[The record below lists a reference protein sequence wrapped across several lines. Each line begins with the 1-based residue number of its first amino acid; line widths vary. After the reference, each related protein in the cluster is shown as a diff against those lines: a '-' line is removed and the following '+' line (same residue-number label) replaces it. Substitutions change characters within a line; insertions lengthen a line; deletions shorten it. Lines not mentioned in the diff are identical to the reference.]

1 MRPLEFPDTFGNHVF
16 HASDHHDESRA
27 GAVGGAGLRARVG
40 VVMAPAATPAPQPL
54 LIGAAGHA
62 CVAWWHAP
70 AAAADGR
77 DAPALPRGWLA
88 DGPLPLAVVL
98 ASSWGE
104 EDMAGYDGQRAL
116 AIELAEGGLGTLRF
130 EWPDTG
136 DSSAATGSTSV
147 ADALAAFDA
156 AATQALA
163 LSGCRRLAFVG
174 LRLGAL
180 LAARAALVRD
190 DVDALVGLMPV
201 ASGQAFTRAQR
212 ELATGVPAPALAPDP
227 GASFDPA
234 ELPVSLGGFAQSV
247 RGLEALAALRWPAIR
262 YPSLREALL
271 VGAPG
276 AVAQALAQAGVRVTG
291 QAPEEL
297 SHAQQARLAHAA
309 VAGIVR
315 WLQDRAG
322 NAASDARAERAS
334 GAADKRHAVF
344 GLAEAGVATAQ
355 LEAATGTVLA
365 LAAAGAR
372 TWMRLQADGVAVRE
386 RVVRIGDARDRE
398 PPPLAGVLAEPDLPT
413 GGLVGRPS
421 RHGIVLLSAGG
432 ERRIGPHRLWVAW
445 ARRRAA
451 LGDVV
456 LRLDLAGIGDSVA
469 HAQPDPE
476 RRPTHYDARATSDIE
491 RALAWLRREHGVE
504 RIALVGLQSGAYQA
518 WQAALA
524 GHDVQQVVAI
534 NAPTLRWRPATA
546 PAGTGV
552 RALVRRV
559 LRWPLAGET
568 TADLARVG
576 DRGVALDFVF
586 SRREPGLALLRRQ
599 VGRRGLML
607 ARDTGVNVY
616 EIDQAD
622 PTFAGTAARAALYAR
637 LDSLL
642 PRPST
647 TR

>member
-1 MRPLEFPDTFGNHVF
+1 MTVPVP
-16 HASDHHDESRA
+16 
-27 GAVGGAGLRARVG
+27 
-40 VVMAPAATPAPQPL
+40 TPAPQPL
-54 LIGAAGHA
+54 LIGAAGHT

-70 AAAADGR
+70 GAAADGR
-77 DAPALPRGWLA
+77 AVPALPRGWLA
-88 DGPLPLAVVL
+88 NGPLPLAVVL

-104 EDMAGYDGQRAL
+104 EDMAGYDSQRAL

-136 DSSAATGSTSV
+136 DSSAATGTTSV

-163 LSGCRRLAFVG
+163 LSGCRRLAFAG

-180 LAARAALVRD
+180 LAARAAHVRD

-212 ELATGVPAPALAPDP
+212 ELAAGVPAPTPAPGP

-247 RGLEALAALRWPAIR
+247 RGLEALAALRWPSTR
-262 YPSLREALL
+262 FPSLHEALL
-271 VGAPG
+271 VGAPD
-276 AVAQALAQAGVRVTG
+276 AVAQSLAQAGVRVTG

-322 NAASDARAERAS
+322 NASEARTAPAS
-334 GAADKRHAVF
+334 GAAGTGHVVLAHA
-344 GLAEAGVATAQ
+344 GAGAATAQ

-372 TWMRLQADGVAVRE
+372 TWMRLQSDGVAVRE
-386 RVVRIGDARDRE
+386 RIVRIGDARDRE
-398 PPPLAGVLAEPDLPT
+398 PPLLVGVLSEPDLPM
-413 GGLVGRPS
+413 GGLVGRPP
-421 RHGIVLLSAGG
+421 RHGILLLSAGG

-445 ARRRAA
+445 ARQRAA
-451 LGDVV
+451 QGDVV
-456 LRLDLAGIGDSVA
+456 LRLDLAGIGDSAA

-476 RRPTHYDARATSDIE
+476 RRPAHYDARATSDIA
-491 RALAWLRREHGVE
+491 RALAWLRREHGVD
-504 RIALVGLQSGAYQA
+504 RVALIGLQSGAYQA

-534 NAPTLRWRPATA
+534 NVPTLRWRPGTV
-546 PAGTGV
+546 PARTGARSIGRMLARRV
-552 RALVRRV
+552 RSV

-568 TADLARVG
+568 AADLARVG

-599 VGRRGLML
+599 TGRRGLRL
-607 ARDTGVNVY
+607 ARDTAVNVY

>member
-1 MRPLEFPDTFGNHVF
+1 M
-16 HASDHHDESRA
+16 
-27 GAVGGAGLRARVG
+27 RARVG
-40 VVMAPAATPAPQPL
+40 AVMAPAATPAPQPL
-54 LIGAAGHA
+54 LIGAAGHT

-77 DAPALPRGWLA
+77 VAPALPRGWLA
-88 DGPLPLAVVL
+88 SGSLPLAVVL

-136 DSSAATGSTSV
+136 DSSAATGTTSV

-156 AATQALA
+156 AATQALV
-163 LSGCRRLAFVG
+163 LSGCRRLAFIG

-180 LAARAALVRD
+180 LAAQAALVRD

-212 ELATGVPAPALAPDP
+212 ELVAGVPAPTLAPGP

-234 ELPVSLGGFAQSV
+234 ELPVSLGGFTQSV
-247 RGLEALAALRWPAIR
+247 RGLEALAALRWPATR
-262 YPSLREALL
+262 FPSLRDALL

-276 AVAQALAQAGVRVTG
+276 AVAQALAQAGVRVTR
-291 QAPEEL
+291 QAPED
-297 SHAQQARLAHAA
+297 AA

-315 WLQDRAG
+315 WLQDQAG
-322 NAASDARAERAS
+322 NASDARAAPAS
-334 GAADKRHAVF
+334 GVADEGEAALGRAD
-344 GLAEAGVATAQ
+344 AGVATAQ

-386 RVVRIGDARDRE
+386 RIVRIGDARDRE
-398 PPPLAGVLAEPDLPT
+398 PPLLAGVLAEPDLPA
-413 GGLVGRPS
+413 GGLVGRPP

-456 LRLDLAGIGDSVA
+456 LRLDLAAIGDSAANV
-469 HAQPDPE
+469 QPDPE
-476 RRPTHYDARATSDIE
+476 RRPAHYDARGPSDVA
-491 RALAWLRREHGVE
+491 RALAWLRREHGVD
-504 RIALVGLQSGAYQA
+504 RVALVGLQSGAYQA
-518 WQAALA
+518 WQTALA

-534 NAPTLRWRPATA
+534 NAPALRWTPATA
-546 PAGTGV
+546 PARTGV
-552 RALVRRV
+552 RAIGRVLARCARRL

-576 DRGVALDFVF
+576 ARGVALDFVF
-586 SRREPGLALLRRQ
+586 SRREPGLALLPRQ
-599 VGRRGLML
+599 AGRRGPRL
-607 ARDTGVNVY
+607 ARDTGVNVH

-642 PRPST
+642 PRP
-647 TR
+647 